1 MAFADNKVIA
11 KMQGRVDAWEQAADA
26 RAIFL
31 RCYLMMTQ
39 NMLAAIERREFND
52 LAWVERLLNRFADY
66 YFVALDAYDVDPDTA
81 PAIWHFVFRE
91 TAEPVCISLQKLLLG
106 VNAHINYDLVL
117 TLVDL
122 LEHEWGVLSDDQ
134 RKQRYED
141 HCAVNEVI
149 GRTIDAVQDQVLEP
163 SQPALDFIDKLFG
176 PLDEIMISRLISK
189 WRESVWQSAIK
200 LLNAP
205 DQDMRSQII
214 CDIEDSAM
222 RKANIL
228 GAQNLGSALREIW

>member
-52 LAWVERLLNRFADY
+52 PAWVERLLNRFADY

-149 GRTIDAVQDQVLEP
+149 GRTIDAVQDQILEP
-163 SQPALDFIDKLFG
+163 AQPSLDIVDKLFG
-176 PLDEIMISRLISK
+176 PLDEMLISRLISN
-189 WRESVWQSAIK
+189 WRENVWESAIQ
-200 LLNAP
+200 LLSASDRAERDKIIQTVEDRAIRKGNALGTG
-205 DQDMRSQII
+205 
-214 CDIEDSAM
+214 
-222 RKANIL
+222 NI
-228 GAQNLGSALREIW
+228 GAALRELW